1 MTAVVRYSHH
11 MDLDG
16 NRIGSL
22 GTPTSATEAAT
33 KGYVD
38 GFTPTVSGDWSPAPT
53 TLAAALNQ
61 LAARVKAL
69 EDAAP

>member
-1 MTAVVRYSHH
+1 MTAVVIHYSHH
-11 MDLDG
+11 MDLEG
-16 NRIGSL
+16 NRIANL
-22 GTPTSATEAAT
+22 GTPTSPTEAAT

-38 GFTPTVSGDWSPAPT
+38 GFTPTVSGDWSPMPA

-69 EDAAP
+69 EDAP